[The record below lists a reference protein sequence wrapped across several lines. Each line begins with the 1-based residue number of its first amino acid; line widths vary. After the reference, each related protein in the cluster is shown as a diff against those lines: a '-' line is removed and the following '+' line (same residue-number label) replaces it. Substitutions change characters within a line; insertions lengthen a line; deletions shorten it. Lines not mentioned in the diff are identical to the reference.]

1 MLRGRASMS
10 YPRKMVMPIYGQQKG
25 ITQASVISLVFF
37 FIFVTS
43 CLVIYFFSSLFF
55 SYVHCVNTYLGGCQL
70 HSIILIA
77 RTSVYLKMLP
87 TTVLNQES
95 VSSPFFFFIFVYYLL
110 LVFFLIFI
118 SLFFVLYCSVT
129 LSRYKRK
136 RVQLLVSPQL
146 HRDG

>member
-1 MLRGRASMS
+1 MHKGRASVS

-55 SYVHCVNTYLGGCQL
+55 SYVHCVNNYLGGCQL

-87 TTVLNQES
+87 TTVLDQES
-95 VSSPFFFFIFVYYLL
+95 VSSPFFFFIFCLLFIIRFFITSFLSSLYY
-110 LVFFLIFI
+110 I
-118 SLFFVLYCSVT
+118 VL
-129 LSRYKRK
+129 
-136 RVQLLVSPQL
+136 
-146 HRDG
+146 